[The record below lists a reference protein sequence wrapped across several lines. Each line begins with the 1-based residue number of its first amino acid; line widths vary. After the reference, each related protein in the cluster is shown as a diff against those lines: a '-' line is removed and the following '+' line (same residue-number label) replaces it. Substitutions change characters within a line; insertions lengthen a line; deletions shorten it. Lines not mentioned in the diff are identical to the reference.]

1 MKFISILK
9 QALKAI
15 SANKVRSFLTMLGII
30 IGIGAVIALMSLGT
44 GVQESISEQ
53 VGSLGSRNIRV
64 TSSNG
69 FASRLDSANFT
80 TQQQERP
87 QQAATAM
94 MSNSPSLTK
103 NDLDELNKISDDL
116 VAYTTGYLS
125 TQLILTNGDVEVV
138 STVLGVSS
146 DYFVLNELEL
156 SSGEFITS
164 ESEMDIVL
172 GSTLAQNLF
181 GDEDP
186 IDKEITIQDYT
197 FTVKGLLAEETENNI
212 SNPNL
217 QAYVSDTEAFNL
229 LETEY
234 YNIIIVQATSDD
246 VVSDVKDEINKVLLT
261 THNIDD
267 EDATDFSIT
276 SSEDLLEAVDSIT
289 GMMTSF
295 LSGIA
300 GISLLVGGIGIMN
313 IMLVSVTERTREIGL
328 RKALGAKTSDILL
341 QFMTES
347 VVLTIIG
354 GVFGIIA
361 GYLIG
366 YFVGNWLDIDSLI
379 TVDSVVLAV
388 GISSLIGIVFGI
400 YPASRAAKLNPI
412 DALRYE

>member
-15 SANKVRSFLTMLGII
+15 LANKVRSFLTMLGII

-53 VGSLGSRNIRV
+53 VGSLGSRNVRV

>member
-1 MKFISILK
+1 MGFLSILK
-9 QALKAI
+9 QAFKAI
-15 SANKVRSFLTMLGII
+15 SSNKMRSFLTMLGII

-53 VGSLGSRNIRV
+53 VESLGSRNIRV

-69 FASRLDSANFT
+69 FAARLDSTNLT
-80 TQQQERP
+80 STQERP
-87 QQAATAM
+87 QQATTAM
-94 MSNSPSLTK
+94 MSSSQSLTK
-103 NDLDELNKISDDL
+103 NDLDELNKISSDL
-116 VAYTTGYLS
+116 VSYTAGYLS
-125 TQLILTNGDVEVV
+125 TQLILRNGDIETV
-138 STVLGVSS
+138 STILGVSS
-146 DYFVLNELEL
+146 EYFELNDLEL
-156 SSGEFITS
+156 SSGEFVTS
-164 ESEMDIVL
+164 ESGMDIVL
-172 GSTLAQNLF
+172 GSKLAENLF
-181 GDEDP
+181 GDEDA
-186 IDKEITIQDYT
+186 IGKEIQIQEYT
-197 FTVKGLLAEETENNI
+197 FIVKGVLAEETENNI

-229 LETEY
+229 LDTEY
-234 YNIIIVQATSDD
+234 YNVIIVQASSDD
-246 VVSDVKDEINKVLLT
+246 VVEDVKDEINRVLLS

-267 EDATDFSIT
+267 EDNADFSVT

-354 GVFGIIA
+354 GIFGIIA

-366 YFVGNWLDIDSLI
+366 YFVGDWLDIESVI
-379 TVDSVVLAV
+379 TVDSIALAV
-388 GISSLIGIVFGI
+388 GISSVIGIIFGI
-400 YPASRAAKLNPI
+400 YPAARAAKLNPI

>member
-1 MKFISILK
+1 MGFLSILK
-9 QALKAI
+9 QAFKAI
-15 SANKVRSFLTMLGII
+15 SSNKMRSFLTMLGII

-44 GVQESISEQ
+44 GVQEGISEQ

-69 FASRLDSANFT
+69 FAARLDSTNLT
-80 TQQQERP
+80 STQERP
-87 QQAATAM
+87 QQATTAM
-94 MSNSPSLTK
+94 MSSSQSLTK
-103 NDLDELNKISDDL
+103 NDLDELNKISSDL
-116 VAYTTGYLS
+116 VSYTAGYLS
-125 TQLILTNGDVEVV
+125 TQLILRNGDIETV
-138 STVLGVSS
+138 STILGVSS
-146 DYFVLNELEL
+146 EYFELNDLEL
-156 SSGEFITS
+156 SSGEFVTS
-164 ESEMDIVL
+164 ESGMDIVL
-172 GSTLAQNLF
+172 GSKLAENLF
-181 GDEDP
+181 GDEDA
-186 IDKEITIQDYT
+186 IGKEIQIQEYT
-197 FTVKGLLAEETENNI
+197 FTVKGVLAEETENNI

-229 LETEY
+229 LDTEY
-234 YNIIIVQATSDD
+234 YNVIIVQASSDD
-246 VVSDVKDEINKVLLT
+246 VVEDVKDEINRVLLS

-267 EDATDFSIT
+267 EDNADFSVT

-354 GVFGIIA
+354 GIFGIIA

-366 YFVGNWLDIDSLI
+366 YFVGDWLDIESVI
-379 TVDSVVLAV
+379 TVDSIALAV
-388 GISSLIGIVFGI
+388 GISSVIGIIFGI
-400 YPASRAAKLNPI
+400 YPAARAAKLNPI

>member
-1 MKFISILK
+1 MGFLSILK
-9 QALKAI
+9 QAFKAI
-15 SANKVRSFLTMLGII
+15 LSNKMRSFLTMLGII

-44 GVQESISEQ
+44 GVQESINEQ
-53 VGSLGSRNIRV
+53 VGSLGSRNIMV

-69 FASRLDSANFT
+69 FTDRLDSTDFSSA
-80 TQQQERP
+80 QERP
-87 QQAATAM
+87 QQATTAM
-94 MSNSPSLTK
+94 MSNSQSLTK
-103 NDLDELNKISDDL
+103 DDLNELNKISTDL
-116 VAYTTGYLS
+116 VSYTAGYLS
-125 TQLILTNGDVEVV
+125 TQLILKNDDIEIF
-138 STVLGVSS
+138 STILGVSS
-146 DYFVLNELEL
+146 EYFVLNDLKL
-156 SSGEFITS
+156 SSGEFVTS
-164 ESEMDIVL
+164 ESDMGIVL
-172 GSTLAQNLF
+172 GSTLAENLF
-181 GDEDP
+181 GDEDV
-186 IDKEITIQDYT
+186 IGQEIQIQEYI
-197 FTVKGLLAEETENNI
+197 FTVNGILAEESENNI

-217 QAYVSDTEAFNL
+217 QAYISDTEAFNL
-229 LETEY
+229 LEKEF
-234 YNIIIVQATSDD
+234 YNVIVVQASSDD
-246 VVSDVKDEINKVLLT
+246 VVEDVKDEIKRVLLS
-261 THNIDD
+261 THNIND

-354 GVFGIIA
+354 GIFGIIV

-366 YFVGNWLDIDSLI
+366 YFVGDWLDINSLV
-379 TVDSVVLAV
+379 TVDAVVLAV
-388 GISSLIGIVFGI
+388 GISSVIGIVFGI
-400 YPASRAAKLNPI
+400 YPAARAAKLNPI